1 MTVRRSVFARLFR
14 PRVSAFG
21 LEITTAS
28 MKLVELR
35 GNGPYTVTA
44 ASIRDVPAG
53 AVSQGEL
60 LNVDLLAEML
70 REEHRVARVRSR
82 HVVGAIANNN
92 VITRNITM
100 PKLPPQELGEA
111 IKWEAE
117 RYIPFPM
124 SDVSFDYHVLPQL
137 PGESGDEITVT
148 VVAARLEHVTRLA
161 ELIKRAGLE
170 PMAIETKSFALLRAL
185 APEFNRQG
193 ADTVTLLLEIGAAIT
208 TLTAVRNNNILL
220 NRNVGVSGD
229 QFTEALMRYF
239 DLDYSEAEDLKMRHG
254 NVTRPEMGAAIEFND
269 RHLSKAQVYE
279 ALRPAL
285 YDLTAE
291 IRRSIDFIRAQLNN
305 VSINEMLI
313 TGGGSQLAGLEQ
325 ALSNVLEIPVRTPN
339 PFAQLNG
346 THQQFSNVR
355 SPGLFAVPIGLAMRG
370 VADLD

>member
-1 MTVRRSVFARLFR
+1 MTARRSVFTRLFQ

-28 MKLVELR
+28 LKLIELR
-35 GNGPYTVTA
+35 GNGPFTVA
-44 ASIRDVPAG
+44 GASIRDVPAG

-60 LNVDLLAEML
+60 LNLDVLADML
-70 REEHRVARVRSR
+70 REEHRVARIRSR
-82 HVVGAIANNN
+82 HVVSAIANNN

-100 PKLPPQELGEA
+100 PKLPAKELSEA

-124 SDVSFDYHVLPQL
+124 SDVSFDYHVLPEQ
-137 PGESGDEITVT
+137 PGAADDELTVT
-148 VVAARLEHVTRLA
+148 IVAARLEHVTRLA

-170 PMAIETKSFALLRAL
+170 PLAIETKSFALIRAFQ
-185 APEFNRQG
+185 PEFTAAGPENI
-193 ADTVTLLLEIGAAIT
+193 TLLLEIGAAIT
-208 TLTAVRNNNILL
+208 TLTAVRDGNVVL
-220 NRNVGVSGD
+220 NRNVGISGD

-239 DLDYSEAEDLKMRHG
+239 DLDFADAEDLKIRHG
-254 NVTRPEMGAAIEFND
+254 SVMRPEMGASLEFHD

-291 IRRSIDFIRAQLNN
+291 IRRSIDFINVQLGD
-305 VSINEMLI
+305 IPTQEMLI

-325 ALSNVLEIPVRTPN
+325 ALSNVLEIPVRSPD
-339 PFAQLNG
+339 PYAQLSG
-346 THQQFSNVR
+346 TERLSQVR
-355 SPGLFAVPIGLAMRG
+355 SPGLLAVPIGLAMRG
-370 VADLD
+370 VMDLD

>member
-1 MTVRRSVFARLFR
+1 MTVRRGVFTRLFR

-28 MKLVELR
+28 LKLVELR
-35 GNGPYTVTA
+35 GSGPFTVAA
-44 ASIRDVPAG
+44 ASIRDVPVG

-60 LNVDLLAEML
+60 LDIDTLADML
-70 REEHRVARVRSR
+70 REEHRVARVKSR
-82 HVVGAIANNN
+82 HVIGAIANNN

-100 PKLPPQELGEA
+100 PKLPASELGEA

-124 SDVSFDYHVLPQL
+124 AEVSFDYHVLPPQ
-137 PGESGDEITVT
+137 PDAAEDELTVT

-170 PMAIETKSFALLRAL
+170 PLAIETKSFALLRAFGHDFER
-185 APEFNRQG
+185 AGP
-193 ADTVTLLLEIGAAIT
+193 DTITLLLEIGAAIT
-208 TLTAVRNNNILL
+208 TLTAVRAGNVVL

-229 QFTEALMRYF
+229 HFTEALMRYF
-239 DLDYSEAEDLKMRHG
+239 DLDYPEAEDLKVRYG
-254 NVTRPEMGAAIEFND
+254 SVVRPEMGAAIEFHD

-291 IRRSIDFIRAQLNN
+291 IRRSLDFIRVQLGE
-305 VSINEMLI
+305 VPLSEMFI
-313 TGGGSQLAGLEQ
+313 TGGGSHLTGLEQ
-325 ALSNVLEIPVRTPN
+325 ALSNVLEIPVRSPN
-339 PFAQLNG
+339 PYEQLNG
-346 THQQFSNVR
+346 TEQFHNVR
-355 SPGLFAVPIGLAMRG
+355 SPGLLAVPIGLAMRG
-370 VADLD
+370 VMDLD